1 MAVGVRWVPFGAT
14 GQQAPSNGKM
24 WRMRRRGRWGRA
36 RGAVVVAAALLIVL
50 ADGPSVSSADAAGPA
65 VQTLLVRGAL
75 DSPEAVALDLAGDV
89 FVADTG
95 HCRVAVIA
103 GGNGRRYGVTL
114 RSGRAVTIAGGQ
126 CGGSGSFGHPTG
138 LAVDDTG
145 DVYVAEA
152 NEQRVRVIEPSGA
165 VANVAGTGTAGDGGD
180 GGVASSAQLHEPMGV
195 AVDHG
200 GDLFIT
206 DTANCKVRVVP
217 AANGSVLGHAVA
229 RDHIYTVAGTGVCGS
244 AGQGG
249 PIGGAQL
256 DDPVALAVDFAGDL
270 LVADRGDQSVLLA
283 TGSGG
288 TYYGTA
294 VAAGDIAVVVGGT
307 GSYGPYI
314 ADGLSATGVGSEL
327 NDVRGIA
334 LGPTGTLVLSDGFMH
349 VIRVVPAQSGPLFG
363 RAMTAGDLYTVAG
376 ALPVSTAAGS
386 GDGTRWVVTHMGTP
400 TGVAVTKS
408 GSVVY
413 SDAATGAVVRVG

>member
-1 MAVGVRWVPFGAT
+1 VSWAPVGAT
-14 GQQAPSNGKM
+14 GQQPPSNGKM
-24 WRMRRRGRWGRA
+24 WPMRRRGMWGRA
-36 RGAVVVAAALLIVL
+36 PAAVVAAAALLIVV
-50 ADGPSVSSADAAGPA
+50 AEGPFVSSAGGAVPA
-65 VQTLLVRGAL
+65 VRTVLAPGTL
-75 DSPEAVALDLAGDV
+75 DSPAAVALDVAGDA

-95 HCRVAVIA
+95 HCRVMVIA
-103 GGNGRRYGVTL
+103 SGNGRRYGGTL
-114 RSGRAVTIAGGQ
+114 RSGRAVTIAGGH

-138 LAVDDTG
+138 IAVDDTG

-152 NEQRVRVIEPSGA
+152 NEQRVKVIEPSGA

-195 AVDHG
+195 AVDHS
-200 GDLFIT
+200 GDVFIA

-217 AANGSVLGHAVA
+217 GANGSVLGHAVA

-249 PIGGAQL
+249 AIGGAQL
-256 DDPVALAVDFAGDL
+256 YDPVAVAVDFAGDL

-283 TGSGG
+283 TASGG

-294 VAAGDIAVVVGGT
+294 VAAGGIGVVVGGT

-314 ADGLSATGVGSEL
+314 ADGLPATGVGAEL

-363 RAMTAGDLYTVAG
+363 RVMTAGDLYTVAG

-386 GDGTRWVVTHMGTP
+386 GNGTRWLVTRMGAP

>member
-1 MAVGVRWVPFGAT
+1 MLSAAFVIVVAGGPLAASAG
-14 GQQAPSNGKM
+14 
-24 WRMRRRGRWGRA
+24 
-36 RGAVVVAAALLIVL
+36 GAVPAVRTVL
-50 ADGPSVSSADAAGPA
+50 APG
-65 VQTLLVRGAL
+65 TLDTPG
-75 DSPEAVALDLAGDV
+75 AVAVDSAGNV

-103 GGNGRRYGVTL
+103 GANARRYGVTL
-114 RSGRAVTIAGGQ
+114 RTGRAVTIAGGR
-126 CGGSGSFGHPTG
+126 CGGSGSLGHPTG
-138 LAVDDTG
+138 LAVDVTG

-152 NEQRVRVIEPSGA
+152 NEQRVKVIEPSGV
-165 VANVAGTGTAGDGGD
+165 VANVAGTGATGDGGD
-180 GGVASSAQLHEPMGV
+180 GGVATVAQLDEPMGV
-195 AVDHG
+195 AVDHSG
-200 GDLFIT
+200 NLFIA

-217 AANGSVLGHAVA
+217 AASGSVLGHAVV

-249 PIGGAQL
+249 PISAAQL
-256 DDPVALAVDFAGDL
+256 FDPVAVAIDFAGDL

-283 TGSGG
+283 TASGG

-294 VAAGDIAVVVGGT
+294 VAAGNIGVVAGGT

-314 ADGLSATGVGSEL
+314 ADGLSATGVGAEL

-334 LGPTGTLVLSDGFMH
+334 LGPTGALLMTDGFMH

-376 ALPVSTAAGS
+376 ALPMQTAGGA
-386 GDGTRWVVTHMGTP
+386 GDGTRWVLTRMGTP
-400 TGVAVTKS
+400 SGVAVTKA
-408 GSVVY
+408 GEVVY
-413 SDAATGAVVRVG
+413 SDASAGAVVRIG

>member
-1 MAVGVRWVPFGAT
+1 MAVGVRWAPVNAT
-14 GQQAPSNGKM
+14 GQQPPSNGKM
-24 WRMRRRGRWGRA
+24 WPMRRRGLWGRA
-36 RGAVVVAAALLIVL
+36 RGAAVLAAAFLIV
-50 ADGPSVSSADAAGPA
+50 AEVPFVSSAGGGVPS
-65 VQTLLVRGAL
+65 VQTVLAPATL
-75 DSPEAVALDLAGDV
+75 DSPEAVALDGAGDV

-95 HCRVAVIA
+95 HCRVVVIA
-103 GGNGRRYGVTL
+103 AGNGRRYGVTL
-114 RSGRAVTIAGGQ
+114 RSGRVVTIAGGH

-152 NEQRVRVIEPSGA
+152 NEQRVKVIEPSGA
-165 VANVAGTGTAGDGGD
+165 VANVAGTGTAGDEGD
-180 GGVASSAQLHEPMGV
+180 GGVASSAQLHEPTGV

-200 GDLFIT
+200 GDVFIA

-217 AANGSVLGHAVA
+217 AANGSVLGHAVE

-249 PIGGAQL
+249 PIGDAQL
-256 DDPVALAVDFAGDL
+256 YDPVAVAVDFAGDL

-283 TGSGG
+283 TAGGG

-294 VAAGDIAVVVGGT
+294 VGAGDIGVVVGGT
-307 GSYGPYI
+307 GSYGPYL
-314 ADGLSATGVGSEL
+314 ADGLSATGVGAEL
-327 NDVRGIA
+327 NDVRDIA

-349 VIRVVPAQSGPLFG
+349 VIRVVPAQTGPLFG

-376 ALPVSTAAGS
+376 ALPVSTSAGS

-400 TGVAVTKS
+400 TGVAVTMS

-413 SDAATGAVVRVG
+413 SDATTGALVRVG